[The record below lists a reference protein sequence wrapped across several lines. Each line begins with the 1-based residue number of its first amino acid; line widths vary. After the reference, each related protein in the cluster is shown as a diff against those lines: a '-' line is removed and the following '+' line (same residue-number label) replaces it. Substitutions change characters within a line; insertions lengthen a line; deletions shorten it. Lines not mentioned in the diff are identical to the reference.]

1 MRRYFNPFE
10 DFSSIFRSF
19 DNLFRQTFDFDT
31 GFRPAALLPEVS
43 DTGEEPRPARR
54 ESWLRW
60 GYPAVESFRRGNEIV
75 LRAELPGVDP
85 KDLDM
90 SLVDNQ
96 LVIRGEK
103 REEHRQDDAEVLLRE
118 VSYGRFERS
127 FTLPRGVKA
136 EQLKASFN
144 NGVLEVTLP
153 AQGLEEAGKSVPIQI
168 SDGTQ
173 KKSKSA

>member
-1 MRRYFNPFE
+1 MRRYFSPFE

-19 DNLFRQTFDFDT
+19 DNLFPQGFDSET

-43 DTGEEPRPARR
+43 DSGEEQRPARR
-54 ESWLRW
+54 EPWLRW
-60 GYPAVESFRRGNEIV
+60 GYPAVESFRRDDEIV

-90 SLVDNQ
+90 TVVDNQ

-103 REEHRQDDAEVLLRE
+103 REEHRKDDTEVLLRE

-136 EQLKASFN
+136 EQVNATFV

-153 AQGLEEAGKSVPIQI
+153 AQGLEDAGKHVPIQI
-168 SDGTQ
+168 GDGTE
-173 KKSKSA
+173 KKAKSA